1 MAYVTMKEIVDRAYK
16 EHFGV
21 PAVSGFDELSVRA
34 AIEAA
39 EETNSPLILISGN
52 RSTHDAV
59 FFGNMVA
66 EIANK
71 VSVPVA
77 ACLDH
82 SPSFEDSIL
91 GLRGGYSAIMI
102 DRSSLPYADNVAQ
115 VKELTRIA
123 HAIGVTVEAE
133 LGHVGSGDNYAVDG
147 STALTEPAQAKAY
160 IEETG
165 VDCLA
170 VAVGTAHGAYKGTP
184 VIRFELLK
192 EIDAACKTPLVLHG
206 GSGSGDENIHTAC
219 SLGITKV
226 NIANDLFKAAYTA
239 VSEKDMSGNG
249 VYGFFPTIFGAMK
262 NHVKHTFDVTGCT
275 GKAWAAKPMVFAIH
289 EPQTMKEA

>member
-39 EETNSPLILISGN
+39 EETNSPLIMISGN

-71 VSVPVA
+71 ASVPVA

-82 SPSFEDSIL
+82 SPSFEDAIL

-102 DRSSLPYADNVAQ
+102 DRSSLPYEENMTQ

-133 LGHVGSGDNYAVDG
+133 LGHVGSGSNYEVDG
-147 STALTEPAQAKAY
+147 SSALTVPAEAKKF

-165 VDCLA
+165 IDCLA

-184 VIRFELLK
+184 VIRFDLLK

-206 GSGSGDENIHTAC
+206 GSGSGDENINTAC
-219 SLGITKV
+219 TLGITKV
-226 NIANDLFKAAYTA
+226 NIANDLFRAAINA
-239 VSEKDMSGNG
+239 VEAGDMTGNG
-249 VYGFFPTIFGAMK
+249 AYSFFPTIFGAMK
-262 NHVKHTFDVTGCT
+262 NHVKHTFNITGCT

-289 EPQTMKEA
+289 AGQAMDE

>member
-1 MAYVTMKEIVDRAYK
+1 MPYVTMKEIVDRAYK
-16 EHFGV
+16 EHYGV

-39 EETNSPLILISGN
+39 EETNSPLIMISGN

-59 FFGNMVA
+59 FFGNMV
-66 EIANK
+66 ESIANK
-71 VSVPVA
+71 ASIPVA

-82 SPSFEDSIL
+82 SPSFEDAIL

-102 DRSSLPYADNVAQ
+102 DRSSLPYEQNAAD
-115 VKELTRIA
+115 VKELARIA
-123 HAIGVTVEAE
+123 HAIGVSVEAE

-147 STALTEPAQAKAY
+147 STALTVPEEAKKF

-170 VAVGTAHGAYKGTP
+170 VAIGSAHGAYKGTP
-184 VIRFELLK
+184 KLRFELLQ

-206 GSGSGDENIHTAC
+206 GSGTGDENIHHAC
-219 SLGITKV
+219 ELGICKV

-239 VSEKDMSGNG
+239 VSSKDMSGNG
-249 VYGFFPTIFGAMK
+249 VYGFFPTIFNAMK

-275 GKAWAAKPMVFAIH
+275 GKAWATKPMVFSIH
-289 EPQTMKEA
+289 APQDMAEA